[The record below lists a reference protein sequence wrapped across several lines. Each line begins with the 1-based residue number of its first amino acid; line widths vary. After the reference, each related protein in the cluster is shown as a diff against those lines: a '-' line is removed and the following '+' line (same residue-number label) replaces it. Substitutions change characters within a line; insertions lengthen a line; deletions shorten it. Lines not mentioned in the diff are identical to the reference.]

1 MKRRS
6 LISGTAAT
14 AGAALAG
21 CLNLSLNDPSM
32 TPEDKDNSNR
42 SDDRIENGDDEIEFA
57 TRNEDDL
64 SIIEAEVDTPP
75 HEIKPPDS
83 EDDWNKHYLGKH
95 MDNEPSLAVER
106 LESRIRG
113 EHDLT
118 VVSPTFTSEYAV
130 QVVASEEQ
138 EDELLDV
145 DSQDAPLV
153 DYSEYLIIVVHSGY
167 GSSSKRHSW
176 QRVEE
181 TANGVHLHG
190 YYRIPSQTN
199 LDHTTRHS
207 ALSVAE
213 SAKNDAPTVDV
224 SLTISEDRRVH
235 FDSTADVF
243 GFS

>member
-14 AGAALAG
+14 AGAVLAG
-21 CLNLSLNDPSM
+21 CLNFPMDGPNM
-32 TPEDKDNSNR
+32 NPENNDNSNR
-42 SDDRIENGDDEIEFA
+42 SDDGIENGDDEIEFG
-57 TRNEDDL
+57 TRNEDEL
-64 SIIEAEVDTPP
+64 SIVEAEVDTPP
-75 HEIKPPDS
+75 HEIKPPDG
-83 EDDWNKHYLGKH
+83 EDDWNEHYLGKH
-95 MDNEPSLAVER
+95 MDTEPSLVFER
-106 LESRIRG
+106 LESGIRG

-118 VVSPTFTSEYAV
+118 IVSPTFTSEYAV
-130 QVVASEEQ
+130 QMVASEEQ

-145 DSQDAPLV
+145 DSEDAPLV
-153 DYSEYLIIVVHSGY
+153 DYSENLIIVVHSGY

-181 TANGVHLHG
+181 TENGVQLQG
-190 YYRIPSQTN
+190 YYTIPSELN

-207 ALSVAE
+207 ALRVERSAE
-213 SAKNDAPTVDV
+213 HDIPGIDV
-224 SLTISEDRRVH
+224 SLTISEDQRVH